1 LKYIPY
7 EGPDEVLI
15 FDTVIVEATTRNE
28 VKRRKTENTLILLTA
43 VIRLCLDF
51 KATPNE
57 KSHNCCLLIELILKY
72 G

>member
-28 VKRRKTENTLILLTA
+28 VKRRKTENTLILL
-43 VIRLCLDF
+43 
-51 KATPNE
+51 
-57 KSHNCCLLIELILKY
+57 IELILKY